1 MLADKI
7 SEFDDLHYLS
17 ALKSGDFDDMHFL
30 LALKEDDF
38 DNLHCLL
45 APKTDD
51 FSSFHNYTFPQEDAF
66 KRLYHLSVYTIV
78 SVSDFPI
85 HRFTNLPDSGNP
97 VAFSAFPCAKVLF
110 SEQYLSENSSDYVI
124 FACSKQRSKNN
135 FRSD

>member
-1 MLADKI
+1 M
-7 SEFDDLHYLS
+7 
-17 ALKSGDFDDMHFL
+17 
-30 LALKEDDF
+30 KEDDF
-38 DNLHCLL
+38 DNLHMRT
-45 APKTDD
+45 AHK
-51 FSSFHNYTFPQEDAF
+51 EDAF
-66 KRLYHLSVYTIV
+66 KSLHHLSVYAIV